1 MINPNI
7 RQIYFSTKIR
17 RVLIVKRNITQEER
31 INYISEKAREIRI
44 EIIKMIY
51 KAQSGHPG
59 GSLSAADI
67 VTALYFD
74 ILNIDSSR
82 PRWAE
87 RDRFILSKGHACPVW
102 YACLAERGFF
112 PKENLG
118 KLRKIGGILQGH
130 PDMKK
135 VPGLDMTTGSLGHGL
150 SAGVGMALGAK
161 TRGLKFTTYVMLGDG
176 EINEGQIWEA
186 AMSANKFKL
195 NNLIAIIDYNNLQL
209 DGFCNEVMPI
219 EPIGDKWRS
228 FGWDVKEIDGH
239 NIRELLTVLD
249 NLKDHQDHPTIVIAH
264 TIKGKGVSFMENLA
278 EWHGKA
284 PNEEQFKQAMKEL
297 EANK

>member
-1 MINPNI
+1 M
-7 RQIYFSTKIR
+7 TKINNA
-17 RVLIVKRNITQEER
+17 RVLELKK
-31 INYISEKAREIRI
+31 KAKEIRV

-67 VTALYFD
+67 VTALYFE
-74 ILNIDSSR
+74 ILNID
-82 PRWAE
+82 PNLPNWEE

-102 YACLAERGFF
+102 YVCLAEKGFF
-112 PKENLG
+112 PKENLA

-130 PDMKK
+130 PDMCK
-135 VPGLDMTTGSLGHGL
+135 VPGLDITTGSLGQGL

-161 TRGLKFTTYVMLGDG
+161 TKGLKFITYVMLGDG
-176 EINEGQIWEA
+176 EINEGQVWEA

-195 NNLIAIIDYNNLQL
+195 NNLIAILDYNNLQL
-209 DGFCNEVMPI
+209 DGQCNEVMPI
-219 EPIGDKWRS
+219 EPLADKWQS

-239 NIRELLTVLD
+239 NMCEILNVFYEL
-249 NLKDHQDHPTIVIAH
+249 KKHQEKPTIVIAH
-264 TIKGKGVSFMENLA
+264 TVKGKGVSYMENQVD
-278 EWHGKA
+278 WHGKA
-284 PNEEQFKQAMKEL
+284 PNEEQFKQAIKEL

>member
-1 MINPNI
+1 MLKINDA
-7 RQIYFSTKIR
+7 
-17 RVLIVKRNITQEER
+17 RVFALKKRAQEV
-31 INYISEKAREIRI
+31 RI

-67 VTALYFD
+67 VTVLYFD
-74 ILNIDSSR
+74 ILNIDVNH
-82 PRWAE
+82 PQWE
-87 RDRFILSKGHACPVW
+87 GRDRFILSKGHACPVW
-102 YACLAERGFF
+102 YACLAKKGFF
-112 PKENLG
+112 PEEELS

-135 VPGLDMTTGSLGHGL
+135 VPGLDMTTGSLGQGL

-161 TRGLKFTTYVMLGDG
+161 TKGLKFITYVMLGDG

-195 NNLIAIIDYNNLQL
+195 SNLIAILDYNNLQL
-209 DGFCNEVMPI
+209 DGKCSEIMPL
-219 EPIGDKWRS
+219 EPLTDKWRS

-239 NIRELLTVLD
+239 NMREILTVFYD
-249 NLKDHQDHPTIVIAH
+249 LKKHQEKPTIIIAH
-264 TIKGKGVSFMENLA
+264 TVKGKGVSYMENQLN
-278 EWHGKA
+278 WHGKA

-297 EANK
+297 EAKK

>member
-1 MINPNI
+1 M
-7 RQIYFSTKIR
+7 Q
-17 RVLIVKRNITQEER
+17 LIDNEKVITLER
-31 INYISEKAREIRI
+31 KAKEVRI

-51 KAQSGHPG
+51 KAQSGHLG

-67 VTALYFD
+67 VTVLYFD
-74 ILNIDSSR
+74 ILNIDVNH
-82 PRWAE
+82 PQWEE

-102 YACLAERGFF
+102 YVCLAEKGFF

-130 PDMKK
+130 PDMRK
-135 VPGLDMTTGSLGHGL
+135 VPGLDMTTGSLGQGL

-161 TRGLKFTTYVMLGDG
+161 VKGLKFKTYVMLGDG

-195 NNLIAIIDYNNLQL
+195 NNLVAILDYNNLQL
-209 DGFCNEVMPI
+209 DGKCSEIMPL
-219 EPIGDKWRS
+219 EPLADKWKS

-239 NIRELLTVLD
+239 NMCEILTVFYD
-249 NLKDHQDHPTIVIAH
+249 LKKYQEKPTIIIAH
-264 TIKGKGVSFMENLA
+264 TVKGKGVSYMENQVD
-278 EWHGKA
+278 WHGKA
-284 PNEEQFKQAMKEL
+284 PNEKQFKQAIKEL
-297 EANK
+297 EAK